1 MSTPKP
7 IRKISHKDVSK
18 MTSQEFF
25 ENAKIPFLR
34 LLSYVRPYRRRFVAG
49 IAFGVMFGLFNG
61 IMLLTLKF
69 VFDIVL
75 PKDGETSQVVLSGE
89 DSRRAIDVTLI
100 HPEVIGDI
108 DPAALRPGGELPAG
122 QRGVRELQLSLPE
135 GVDGEVARVTLPVA
149 DRVTYKLPFIGEV
162 SMPQPRLSRDGS
174 LWIVIAFCMVIPL
187 LMLIRG
193 ALSYLSRYF
202 MLWVGIRVLYDL
214 RDQCFTKL
222 MHHSMGFYSKQKT
235 GELIQTVFNQTRMAQ
250 TAGTELSSNLV
261 KHPISILAIV
271 VVLFVLDWIFALCAL
286 VLFPLCILPVLMVS
300 KKVRKAGGKEEQE
313 AGMLMV
319 VMQESFAGIRVVKS
333 HAREDFE
340 RERFN
345 SANTKMLQFIMRWK
359 KAMEIV
365 APLVETTAS
374 LGIAAGLVYA
384 WATQMSTGDFLIL
397 YAALI
402 ALYPHA
408 KALGTL
414 QIHLQK
420 CLVASTKVFA
430 IIDLEAEIQDR
441 PDAVPLTR
449 SEGHIEFDEVV
460 FAYGKNIPAVKR
472 VSLTIPP
479 GTTCALVGQS
489 GAGKS
494 TLFSL
499 LMRFYDPK
507 KGTIRIDGRDI
518 REYTQASL
526 RSNIGIVNQDNFLF
540 HDTIANNI
548 RYGKLDATDEEV
560 EQAARRAHAHEFILE
575 QPNGYNTL
583 VGDKGSSLSGGQ
595 AQRISIAR
603 AFVRNAPILLLD
615 EATSSLDSKS
625 EQHIQTALNDL
636 ASGRTVIAIAHRLST
651 IRDADAIVMMAD
663 GRVLDVGRHEEL
675 VDRCEQYR
683 QLYELQYAE
692 PTPPAEATLPD

>member
-1 MSTPKP
+1 MSKP
-7 IRKISHKDVSK
+7 IRKITHKDVSK
-18 MTSQEFF
+18 MSSSEFF
-25 ENAKIPFLR
+25 DNAKIPFLR
-34 LLSYVRPYRRRFVAG
+34 LLSYVRPYKRRFVAG
-49 IAFGVMFGLFNG
+49 IVFGVLFGLFNG
-61 IMLLTLKF
+61 VMLLTMKF
-69 VFDIVL
+69 VFEVVL
-75 PKDGETSQVVLSGE
+75 PRDGESARVVLAGDGGKRS
-89 DSRRAIDVTLI
+89 IDVTLI
-100 HPEVIGDI
+100 DPEV
-108 DPAALRPGGELPAG
+108 AAQMKDRQMRPGTGLPTGAEGVRQLELPLPAG
-122 QRGVRELQLSLPE
+122 KE
-135 GVDGEVARVTLPVA
+135 GEVAQITLPIA
-149 DRVTYKLPFIGEV
+149 DNVTYKIPFFGEV
-162 SMPQPRLSRDGS
+162 KLPQPRLSRDGS
-174 LWIVIAFCMVIPL
+174 MWIVIAFCMIIPVL
-187 LMLIRG
+187 ILIRG
-193 ALSYLSRYF
+193 LLSYLSRYY
-202 MLWVGIRVLYDL
+202 MIWVGNKVLFDL

-261 KHPISILAIV
+261 KHPISIMAIV
-271 VVLFVLDWIFALCAL
+271 LVLFWLDWVFALCAL
-286 VLFPLCILPVLMVS
+286 VLFPLCILPVLLVS

-345 SANTKMLQFIMRWK
+345 AANTKMLEFIMRWK

-384 WATQMSTGDFLIL
+384 WATQMSAGTFLIL

-430 IIDLEAEIQDR
+430 IIDLDAEIQDR
-441 PDAVPLTR
+441 PDAVAMNAC
-449 SEGHIEFDEVV
+449 EGLIEFDNVS
-460 FAYGKNIPAVKR
+460 FSYSKNVPAVQG
-472 VSLTIPP
+472 VSLVIPP
-479 GTTCALVGQS
+479 GTTCALVGES

-494 TLFSL
+494 TLFSM
-499 LMRFYDPK
+499 LMRFYDPQQ
-507 KGTIRIDGRDI
+507 GSIRIDGRDL
-518 REYTQASL
+518 RDYTQESL
-526 RSNIGIVNQDNFLF
+526 RDNIGIVNQDSFLF

-560 EQAARRAHAHEFILE
+560 EEAARRAHAHEFIIE
-575 QPNGYNTL
+575 QPNGYQTI

-603 AFVRNAPILLLD
+603 AFIRNAPILLLD
-615 EATSSLDSKS
+615 EATSNLDSKS
-625 EQHIQTALNDL
+625 EQHIQNALNDL
-636 ASGRTVIAIAHRLST
+636 TAGRTVIAIAHRLST
-651 IRDADAIVMMAD
+651 IRDANAIVMMAE
-663 GRVLDVGRHEEL
+663 GRVIDVGRHDEL
-675 VDRCEQYR
+675 VVRCAEYR
-683 QLYELQYAE
+683 HLYELQYAE
-692 PTPPAEATLPD
+692 PQLAAPAGV